1 MKLQR
6 GFTLIELLV
15 VIAIIGILASMLLP
29 TLAKAKKKANRLK
42 CSGKIKNINQAF
54 AGCDSEYGNV
64 PWMLTAEEGASVYG
78 DAFAPADPADPATF
92 TSGRAGWWYAK
103 DIHQL
108 WYAPA
113 IKTALDNCKALA
125 SPSDPAV
132 KRRSDQEFASA
143 GPSGETGWGIARVT
157 RSGGRNRYG
166 DLQEWWGNPKTG
178 TRNAYGIDRR
188 AQSYG
193 VCMGGDTL
201 LPQSIMLVTR
211 NAGGDAKVKNG
222 KTSYTRTDGKVFMA
236 AGQNWQILGG
246 RDRMH
251 LELNHSS
258 SGNWSDPKAISEK
271 EPDVEGTFPPRNGGE
286 PRPYSGGG
294 KYYLMSGLDA
304 GQGTV
309 ALADGSVSQ
318 INDVEFGT
326 AVKLHLES
334 EGGVLTEKN
343 AAVLRPNTTR

>member
-1 MKLQR
+1 MEMR
-6 GFTLIELLV
+6 
-15 VIAIIGILASMLLP
+15 LLP
-29 TLAKAKKKANRLK
+29 RIPRILPPSPVGERR
-42 CSGKIKNINQAF
+42 G
-54 AGCDSEYGNV
+54 G
-64 PWMLTAEEGASVYG
+64 ML
-78 DAFAPADPADPATF
+78 
-92 TSGRAGWWYAK
+92 K

-211 NAGGDAKVKNG
+211 NAGGDAKVKMEKLLIHERMG
-222 KTSYTRTDGKVFMA
+222 KSSWLPGRIGKFWA
-236 AGQNWQILGG
+236 AEI
-246 RDRMH
+246 
-251 LELNHSS
+251 EC
-258 SGNWSDPKAISEK
+258 
-271 EPDVEGTFPPRNGGE
+271 T
-286 PRPYSGGG
+286 
-294 KYYLMSGLDA
+294 
-304 GQGTV
+304 
-309 ALADGSVSQ
+309 
-318 INDVEFGT
+318 
-326 AVKLHLES
+326 
-334 EGGVLTEKN
+334 
-343 AAVLRPNTTR
+343 